1 MKKCNGQNMSLTFNR
16 TYKTA
21 KIFFIHFF
29 SFLIILTITRE
40 ITHGP
45 KCERRGNTVSL
56 QLSC

>member
-1 MKKCNGQNMSLTFNR
+1 MKKCTAQNMSLTFNR

-40 ITHGP
+40 IAHRP
-45 KCERRGNTVSL
+45 KKR
-56 QLSC
+56 